1 MLSLAWL
8 YHKILALDALL
19 FVLMEM
25 VHPKSVVM
33 MAAVDLVE
41 LALQDNI
48 AVMELVVVNPTVLA
62 DSAVM
67 MVVVAH
73 LVVFALLPKHAPMVS
88 VLELPLLIVLEDNV
102 ETTELEEAAVLALL
116 VKDAEL
122 DNVSA
127 IMAVMRE
134 IVAMLLNQTEPTLD
148 CAPQDLVELAQLDLP
163 AQPMEDVLQFSNVLL
178 LLPLLIV
185 LLEDPYPPRQ
195 QLVSHKAH
203 TPDQ

>member
-1 MLSLAWL
+1 
-8 YHKILALDALL
+8 
-19 FVLMEM
+19 MEM

-73 LVVFALLPKHAPMVS
+73 LVVFALLPKHAPMVC